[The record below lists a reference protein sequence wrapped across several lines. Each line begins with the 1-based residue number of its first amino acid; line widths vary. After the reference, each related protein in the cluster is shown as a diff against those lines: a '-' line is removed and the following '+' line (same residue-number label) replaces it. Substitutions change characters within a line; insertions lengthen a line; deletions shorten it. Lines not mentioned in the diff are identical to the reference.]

1 MVSVAQE
8 WRPPLA
14 PSATVLP
21 LGRLNLDSVVT
32 NNPSCVEPGNSLSPN
47 PQPLLPLSQAVQD
60 EWPPPFVLN
69 SSGLPSVSLE
79 KTPYTCS
86 ALSLFLSCPL
96 SLSAFP
102 PGLTG
107 TLISHEKL
115 VPWYLMTFLS
125 YSHD

>member
-79 KTPYTCS
+79 KTLTPVLLPPWSRLVLYLCLPS
-86 ALSLFLSCPL
+86 PPWAYWD
-96 SLSAFP
+96 
-102 PGLTG
+102 PGL
-107 TLISHEKL
+107 
-115 VPWYLMTFLS
+115 P
-125 YSHD
+125 